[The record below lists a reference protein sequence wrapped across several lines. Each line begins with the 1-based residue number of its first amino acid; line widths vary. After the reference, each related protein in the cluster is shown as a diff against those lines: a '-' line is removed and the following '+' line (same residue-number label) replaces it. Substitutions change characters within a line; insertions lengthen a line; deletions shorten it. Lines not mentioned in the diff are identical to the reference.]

1 MKMRGD
7 DHILNSEDSIW
18 VEKNAE
24 FIGKWT
30 IQNAN
35 LKWRLFFFKEGQTET
50 LYLMDE
56 NTPFI
61 CAEYSYERITTP
73 INGIENKHIWNFK
86 WDRGLFRLFFDNY
99 IIPKE
104 HIILSDNNLTESGL
118 KFWKYLWKEHVAD
131 HKTHEMVVINMDDG
145 NILSNLGEEN
155 QMNEFYTDTKS
166 GKYRF
171 VLQKI

>member
-24 FIGKWT
+24 FIGNWT
-30 IQNAN
+30 IKNAK
-35 LKWRLFFFKEGQTET
+35 LKWRLFFFKEGNTET
-50 LYLMDE
+50 FYLLDE

-61 CAEYSYERITTP
+61 CSEYSYKRITSP

-99 IIPKE
+99 IISKE
-104 HIILSDNNLTESGL
+104 NTIVSDASLTESGF
-118 KFWKYLWKEHVAD
+118 KFWKYLFKEHVSTQNT
-131 HKTHEMVVINMDDG
+131 HKMFVINMDDS
-145 NILSNLGEEN
+145 NILSGIRKEN
-155 QMNEFYTDTKS
+155 QMDEFYTDTKS